1 MLSAK
6 LQSQNCFLALVAV
19 HLFGAYHPL
28 KDSVISKNGNGNPM
42 NFTSF
47 PPQLGIISLHTITEI
62 TLQQDRESFQSKS
75 EWAIILAVVSLLQCS
90 ALLITQST
98 L

>member
-1 MLSAK
+1 ML
-6 LQSQNCFLALVAV
+6 
-19 HLFGAYHPL
+19 GAYHPL

-75 EWAIILAVVSLLQCS
+75 ESAIILAVVSLLQCS